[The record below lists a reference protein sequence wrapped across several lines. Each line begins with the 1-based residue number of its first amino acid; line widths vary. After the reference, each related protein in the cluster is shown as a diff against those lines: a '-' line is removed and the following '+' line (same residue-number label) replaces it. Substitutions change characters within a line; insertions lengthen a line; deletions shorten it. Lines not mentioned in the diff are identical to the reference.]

1 MADLPL
7 LFFPKASTGSAADR
21 GGRGPKIAK
30 PSAAEQKAR
39 LDVKFRTI
47 AESFQDLKATVDG
60 LEPEQVIVLET
71 VGAVKDVAKAASKIP
86 GLEWLTELD
95 LEEGDAG
102 DGFKDTKDPTKKLP
116 RRLYAVMSN
125 QQAIDRLIGLWKN
138 WHTKPNER
146 AKPKFGPF
154 KNVFVYLKD
163 VRRWSVKDRIVETR
177 VVEYWEEALE
187 YEKGNIRFEVEL
199 WCRADPAR
207 RKAAY
212 ESLRRIIIAAGG
224 QCISD
229 ALIRE
234 ILYYGVLAELP
245 ALKVKETIKTI
256 TDESYTSLL
265 RCEDVMFFRPHA
277 QSIFPGHEP
286 ADDSETT
293 PAAPKKAK
301 KPKAAGDPVIALL
314 DGLPL
319 AHHDALDGGRLV
331 IDDPDNHAA
340 LYKPRQQEHGT
351 AMASLIVHGDL
362 SVPGDPLPRPIY
374 VRPIMRP
381 YEDFNKNVEERT
393 PHDRLLV
400 DLIHRAVVG
409 IKGTDTTTG
418 AAPTVKVMNLSIGNS
433 WQPFFRDLSPMARLL
448 DWLAWKYKI
457 LFIVSVGNQSQPIEP
472 AFTTTDIASLS
483 DVEVRARTL
492 EALHK
497 DQMCRRPF
505 APAEAM
511 NVLTVGA
518 LHADGSR
525 WAGDQRVDLL
535 RARGFQVRSARSRP
549 ATTAR
554 SSRMSFSQEAGNSTS
569 KGFRQSRPRIS
580 PSQGRPRLPASAS
593 PRPGNFRWNWGEPSS
608 AGARATQP
616 RLRRERQPSST
627 SGCCC

>member
-1 MADLPL
+1 MA
-7 LFFPKASTGSAADR
+7 S
-21 GGRGPKIAK
+21 
-30 PSAAEQKAR
+30 
-39 LDVKFRTI
+39 
-47 AESFQDLKATVDG
+47 
-60 LEPEQVIVLET
+60 EPEQVIVLET

-319 AHHDALDGGRLV
+319 AHHNALDGGRLV

-492 EALHK
+492 EAIHK

-511 NVLTVGA
+511 NVLTVGRSMRTGR
-518 LHADGSR
+518 DGPATSGWTCSGR
-525 WAGDQRVDLL
+525 EVSKSDQHGRVRLQPLGQAGCPFPR
-535 RARGFQVRSARSRP
+535 RP
-549 ATTAR
+549 ATLPQRDFDKAAPAFHHR
-554 SSRMSFSQEAGNSTS
+554 KVVQG
-569 KGFRQSRPRIS
+569 SRP
-580 PSQGRPRLPASAS
+580 
-593 PRPGNFRWNWGEPSS
+593 
-608 AGARATQP
+608 
-616 RLRRERQPSST
+616 LRRHARGT
-627 SGCCC
+627 SDGTGANHLQQGHEQRNRACDESGSPHLRAAAVAEN